1 MPYSEKVLSFL
12 RSRKLEVGDEIKIK
26 ADDVELEGFV
36 LPREELEF
44 GDPDVL
50 LLKLRSGYNAGIR
63 VDRISSVEKLAG
75 RVELERFPKLKEI
88 RQDESLPPISFISTG
103 GTVSSRVDYLTGG
116 VAMLFSPEELLY
128 GIPELSGIVRVRA
141 ADRLFSL
148 ASEDMRPA
156 QWAEI
161 SKRAVKLLSEGDRGV
176 VVLHGTDTMHF
187 TSAALSFMI
196 KGINGPVVL
205 TGAQRSPDRGS
216 RDADLNVLSSARVAA
231 FLPHALVC
239 VVFHSSP
246 SDDSA
251 FVLRGTRLRKMHTSR
266 RDAFRP
272 INDLPVARVSRDGAI
287 EVIQRDLKPRSDEA
301 PWADPVFEEKVAL
314 LSAYPNSNP
323 EVMDF
328 LLDRGYRGF
337 VLQGTG
343 LGHMPVQTI
352 DDKGSWL
359 PAIRRAKDQGAF
371 VGMTSQCIYGR
382 VDQFVYRNGRMLAE
396 AGVTFL
402 GDMLSEVAY
411 VKLCWLLGHDFDVQD
426 VRKMMLFNFA
436 GEISDGDNPET
447 FLY

>member
-1 MPYSEKVLSFL
+1 MPYSDKVLDFM
-12 RSRKLEVGDEIKIK
+12 RSRAIAVGDEVRIR
-26 ADDVELEGFV
+26 AYDVELEGYV

-44 GDPDVL
+44 GDPNVL
-50 LLKLRSGYNAGIR
+50 LLKLRSGYNAGVR
-63 VDRISSVEKLAG
+63 VDNIASVDKLAG
-75 RVELERFPKLKEI
+75 KVEFERFPKLKEI
-88 RQDESLPPISFISTG
+88 KQDERLPPISFISTG

-116 VAMLFSPEELLY
+116 VAMLFSPEEMLY
-128 GIPELSGIVRVRA
+128 GIPELSGIVRVRK
-141 ADRLFSL
+141 ADSLFSL
-148 ASEDMRPA
+148 ASEDVRPA
-156 QWAEI
+156 QWLDI
-161 SKRAVKLLSEGDRGV
+161 SKRAAKLLSEGDRGV

-187 TSAALSFMI
+187 TSAALSFML
-196 KGINGPVVL
+196 KGLNGPVVL

-231 FLPHALVC
+231 FLPCALVC

-251 FVLRGTRLRKMHTSR
+251 FVLRGTRVRKMHTSR

-272 INDLPVARVSRDGAI
+272 INDLPVATVSRDGTI
-287 EVIQRDLKPRSDEA
+287 DVIQSDLKPRSNET

-314 LSAYPNSNP
+314 LNAYPNSVP
-323 EVMDF
+323 EVMDH
-328 LLDRGYRGF
+328 LLDKGFRGF

-352 DDKGSWL
+352 GDEGSWL
-359 PAIRRAKDQGAF
+359 PAIRRARDQGAF
-371 VGMTSQCIYGR
+371 IGMTSQCTYGR
-382 VDQFVYRNGRMLAE
+382 VDQFVYRNGRLLAD

-411 VKLCWLLGHDFDVQD
+411 VKLGWLLGHDYDPEDV
-426 VRKMMLFNFA
+426 KKLMLFNFA